1 MKINPKTIFIKV
13 LSGVNFLQTREAHTQ
28 LNAMAAVRVQAL
40 QNELKAVQRFLSQDK
55 STRLYAQH
63 LLDEGSDV
71 DLCLLA
77 EVSVRH
83 LVPIVFHVLVCLS
96 VFLSR
101 AIAYQPQFASAV
113 LLFVA
118 PLMPLSCP
126 RVASLFSLD
135 AEFI

>member
-13 LSGVNFLQTREAHTQ
+13 VSGVNFLQTREAHTQ
-28 LNAMAAVRVQAL
+28 LNAMAALRVQVL

-83 LVPIVFHVLVCLS
+83 LVPIVFHALVSLS

-101 AIAYQPQFASAV
+101 AIAYQPQFASTV

-118 PLMPLSCP
+118 PLTSLSCP
-126 RVASLFSLD
+126 CMASLFSLD

>member
-1 MKINPKTIFIKV
+1 
-13 LSGVNFLQTREAHTQ
+13 
-28 LNAMAAVRVQAL
+28 MAAVRVQVL

-83 LVPIVFHVLVCLS
+83 CFS
-96 VFLSR
+96 
-101 AIAYQPQFASAV
+101 AY
-113 LLFVA
+113 
-118 PLMPLSCP
+118 C
-126 RVASLFSLD
+126 FS
-135 AEFI
+135 

>member
-1 MKINPKTIFIKV
+1 
-13 LSGVNFLQTREAHTQ
+13 
-28 LNAMAAVRVQAL
+28 MAAVRVQAL

-55 STRLYAQH
+55 STRLYAQR

-83 LVPIVFHVLVCLS
+83 FVSIDCHDS
-96 VFLSR
+96 VYLRVILSR
-101 AIAYQPQFASAV
+101 TNAYQSQFASTV

-118 PLMPLSCP
+118 PLMYPSFL
-126 RVASLFSLD
+126 
-135 AEFI
+135 